1 MLRFTMLA
9 TTPGCGMSAMS
20 GASFA
25 WILVMIRLL
34 MSVTFD
40 ILSVIP
46 ASLAF
51 AVMSFLRPSKTG
63 WSTLIQISTVLSSL
77 LLPPPPQA
85 ARPLTPSAMA
95 ATAVRALTPRLWT
108 RMCSP

>member
-1 MLRFTMLA
+1 MLFFALLLITSSRAIALLRFTMLF

-34 MSVTFD
+34 MSVTLD
-40 ILSVIP
+40 IFTVIP
-46 ASLAF
+46 AFLAF
-51 AVMSFLRPSKTG
+51 AVMDFFRPSKTG

-77 LLPPPPQA
+77 LLPPPQA
-85 ARPLTPSAMA
+85 ARPLAP
-95 ATAVRALTPRLWT
+95 
-108 RMCSP
+108 